1 MDSALAPAPHA
12 ACSNLGGRRHL
23 LSFEACNRNVFAE
36 WSEKRDREAKHGREV
51 HHTVQYSTSRMRQF
65 GHFTDAGGAAPG
77 KLGSASGHTA
87 CVCAQLC
94 DDWLLHGT

>member
-1 MDSALAPAPHA
+1 MRHALTWEGEDIYSASKLATD
-12 ACSNLGGRRHL
+12 
-23 LSFEACNRNVFAE
+23 VFAE
-36 WSEKRDREAKHGREV
+36 WSEKRDHEAKHGREV

-87 CVCAQLC
+87 CVCAVAQLC
-94 DDWLLHGT
+94 DDWLLSSDRCPPV